1 MMCPVRTPFPQL
13 SDGSASEQTLC
24 AASSHP
30 EVLVNRKRR
39 TNVPDRRCTMA
50 CPCAA
55 SPQIV
60 GAALNGRPLA
70 MPPLARF
77 PLAPK
82 KSPRHSKKSVQ
93 GFRKSL
99 SSSKKSFRVPLKS
112 SRSTDKSRRG
122 SDKSRQ
128 GSDKSRQG
136 SDKSRRCPEKSA
148 RGEQKRAGYA
158 PSFPD
163 ARRTSSPRRRS
174 YRRRSEIANAR
185 PRPRLYI
192 RITPGR
198 HSPTGAL

>member
-60 GAALNGRPLA
+60 GAARNGRPLA

-82 KSPRHSKKSVQ
+82 KSPRSSKKSVQ

-99 SSSKKSFRVPLKS
+99 SSSKKSFRAPLKS
-112 SRSTDKSRRG
+112 SRSTDKSR
-122 SDKSRQ
+122 
-128 GSDKSRQG
+128 QG
-136 SDKSRRCPEKSA
+136 SDKSRRPDWWMPAPDDVGPGNPNSITA
-148 RGEQKRAGYA
+148 HIASFHAG
-158 PSFPD
+158 
-163 ARRTSSPRRRS
+163 TG
-174 YRRRSEIANAR
+174 IAAAK
-185 PRPRLYI
+185 LS
-192 RITPGR
+192 GQ
-198 HSPTGAL
+198 TGILS